1 MHEREAVR
9 TSGAGQREI
18 VAVALR
24 DMEQLS
30 AVALCRIHIGIVSLV
45 VSDVRHIAVPFCGG
59 SHICHRNLWASW

>member
-24 DMEQLS
+24 E
-30 AVALCRIHIGIVSLV
+30 CRIRIGIVSLL

-59 SHICHRNLWASW
+59 SHICHRNLCGDLVGNLPAS